1 MIDFM
6 QEMLDND
13 ISELR
18 FTMNGRKLK
27 VTKATVVDG
36 KCMEI
41 CLAEYNRK
49 VKGIH
54 PDWQIDHSSPK
65 TQQQHIREYLEAGN
79 SITPLEALEKFGC
92 FRLGAQI
99 FDLKK
104 KGMAIEMTMKTDENT
119 GKRYAVYYIAPGNQR
134 RIACNRLVEE
144 IPHD

>member
-1 MIDFM
+1 MIDYM
-6 QEMLDND
+6 EEMRNNG
-13 ISELR
+13 ITELK

-41 CLAEYNRK
+41 CLAEDNRK

-104 KGMAIEMTMKTDENT
+104 KGMSIEMTMKKDENT
-119 GKRYAVYYIAPGNQR
+119 GKRYAVYYIAPAKESKS
-134 RIACNRLVEE
+134 I
-144 IPHD
+144 D

>member
-6 QEMLDND
+6 QEMRDND

-41 CLAEYNRK
+41 CLAEDSRK

-54 PDWQIDHSSPK
+54 PDWQIDHSSTK

-104 KGMAIEMTMKTDENT
+104 KGMPIDMKMKKDEQT
-119 GKRYAVYYIAPGNQR
+119 GKRYAVYFVAPAAAKKEQ
-134 RIACNRLVEE
+134 
-144 IPHD
+144 

>member
-6 QEMLDND
+6 QEMRDND

-41 CLAEYNRK
+41 CLAEDNRK

-54 PDWQIDHSSPK
+54 PDWKIGHSSPK
-65 TQQQHIREYLEAGN
+65 TQQQHIREYLEAGH
-79 SITPLEALEKFGC
+79 SITPLEALEMFGC

-104 KGMAIEMTMKTDENT
+104 KGMAIEMTMKKDENT
-119 GKRYAVYYIAPGNQR
+119 GKRYAVYYIAP
-134 RIACNRLVEE
+134 AKESK
-144 IPHD
+144 